1 MNGRGGQIEIS
12 MVSMPML
19 VSVSYIGEFRL
30 FFFFRGA
37 QVSLNFITPPLKK
50 TAQCSWCYDDSVS
63 HRGVASSAVWF
74 VINTLDKT

>member
-30 FFFFRGA
+30 FFFRGA

>member
-12 MVSMPML
+12 MVPMPML

-30 FFFFRGA
+30 FRGA